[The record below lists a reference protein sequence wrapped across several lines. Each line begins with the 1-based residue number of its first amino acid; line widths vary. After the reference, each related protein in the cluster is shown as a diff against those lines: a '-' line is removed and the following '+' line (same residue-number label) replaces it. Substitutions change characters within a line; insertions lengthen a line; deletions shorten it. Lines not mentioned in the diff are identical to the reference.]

1 VDRSRIDS
9 TVIAS
14 AGYDAGTA
22 VLEIEFTSGDVY
34 RYFAVPPS
42 VHRGL
47 LSADSAGRYFARH
60 IRHVYPTEQVR

>member
-1 VDRSRIDS
+1 MHRRQVDS
-9 TVIAS
+9 TVISA
-14 AGYDAGTA
+14 AGYDGATA

-47 LSADSAGRYFARH
+47 MGAESAGRFFAQR
-60 IRHVYPTEQVR
+60 IRPVYPAEQVR